1 MHRFRRAIVP
11 AILCVATVA
20 VPAPRVAAAPEASP
34 VVARWYA
41 ADQVRRGA
49 LIYAASCARCHGGRA
64 EGAPGWREPLPTGYL
79 RPPPLDASG
88 HAWEHRFEE
97 LVDIVSEGGA
107 ATSGIMPPFRETLAE
122 GDQHAVIA
130 WFQSL
135 WPDAVYQAWL
145 QAPGCSA
152 PAPAESAAAP

>member
-1 MHRFRRAIVP
+1 MILGHRRAAFVM
-11 AILCVATVA
+11 ATLVVA
-20 VPAPRVAAAPEASP
+20 VAVGDARAAPEASP
-34 VVARWYA
+34 VVGRWYA
-41 ADQVRRGA
+41 ADQVRRGE

-135 WPDAVYQAWL
+135 WPDAVYQTWL
-145 QAPGCSA
+145 QAPGCTVPAVPESA
-152 PAPAESAAAP
+152 PAP